1 MSKERRDV
9 LFESLMAAAENPR
22 LKTSI
27 ERVQEACNFLEQSQA
42 AITPTSVGR
51 YCDGRWGG
59 PKAQSIRNARETLLR
74 YVETRQGQ
82 QSLPTAQR
90 HGGGEPVIHDETV
103 KAYVSLLR
111 AERDEAIRLKNR
123 IIAGLRKVPGIPID
137 ELIGSGFKGVAPPAP
152 QKSAAASGAATSA
165 LLKLLDGDRLA
176 KVGME
181 LHRNRMRNRITGEVL
196 LDKPDVEALRLLAND
211 SAEAGGSP
219 ALTHEPLKA
228 LK

>member
-1 MSKERRDV
+1 MSKEREDV
-9 LFESLMAAAENPR
+9 LFENLMAAAENPR

-27 ERVQEACNFLEQSQA
+27 ERVKEACNFLEQSQA

-74 YVETRQGQ
+74 YVETRQGL
-82 QSLPTAQR
+82 QSLPTSPR
-90 HGGGEPVIHDETV
+90 RDSGEPVIHDETV

-137 ELIGSGFKGVAPPAP
+137 DLIGSGFKGVAVAPP
-152 QKSAAASGAATSA
+152 QKPADPSAAATSA
-165 LLKLLDGDRLA
+165 LLKLLDADHLA

-181 LHRNRMRNRITGEVL
+181 LHRHRMRNRITGEVL
-196 LDKPDVEALRLLAND
+196 LDKPDVEALRLLAT
-211 SAEAGGSP
+211 GSGET
-219 ALTHEPLKA
+219 AQSLELTHERLKA